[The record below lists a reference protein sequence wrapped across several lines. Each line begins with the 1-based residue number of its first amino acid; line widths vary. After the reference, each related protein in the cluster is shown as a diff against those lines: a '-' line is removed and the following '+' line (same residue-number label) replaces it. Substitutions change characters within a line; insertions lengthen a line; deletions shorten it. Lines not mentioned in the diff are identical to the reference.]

1 MTATMRIAEVA
12 DRSGFSAATLRY
24 YEEIDLV
31 PAPMRTAAG
40 YRIYDES
47 VLDRLAFIGRAKVLG
62 CSLQEVTDLMPR
74 WESAR
79 CAPVQEGLREL
90 AATKR
95 DETHTR
101 LEELEAFAG
110 DLRRIIATMGA
121 HTPDG
126 PCDASC
132 GCIGEPESPP
142 VACTLDA
149 SALPGRIK
157 EWRDVVGHVVGRTP
171 IDGGIRLELD
181 PAAPLD
187 QLALLM
193 RAEQGCCSFF
203 AFSLTVDQRG
213 VALEVGGPAEG
224 LAILDA
230 LFGDAAQRRG
240 NSGLPF
246 STGSPP
252 G

>member
-1 MTATMRIAEVA
+1 MNATMGIAEVA

-31 PAPMRTAAG
+31 PAPVRTAAG
-40 YRIYDES
+40 YRVYDES
-47 VLDRLAFIGRAKVLG
+47 VLERLAFIGRAKALG

-74 WESAR
+74 WESGR
-79 CAPVQEGLREL
+79 CAPVQEGLRKL
-90 AATKR
+90 AATKL
-95 DETHTR
+95 DETRSR
-101 LEELEAFAG
+101 LEELKAFAD
-110 DLRRIIATMGA
+110 DLRRIIAAMGA

-132 GCIGEPESPP
+132 GCVGEPESPP

-149 SALPGRIK
+149 SDLPARIQD
-157 EWRDVVGHVVGRTP
+157 WRDLVGHVVGRTP
-171 IDGGIRLELD
+171 IDGGIRLQLD

-203 AFSLTVDQRG
+203 AFSLTVDRSG
-213 VALEVGGPAEG
+213 IVLEVRAPAEAQVMMDG
-224 LAILDA
+224 
-230 LFGDAAQRRG
+230 LFGAAA
-240 NSGLPF
+240 
-246 STGSPP
+246 
-252 G
+252 